1 MSKKH
6 NKRIVSDFTRYIREL
21 SIVIIGVLITLLITN
36 IISDRAKHNEVKRAL
51 TLVKIELEKNLH
63 QIGLAQQK
71 WEAEQRIYNLIKQH
85 IDKIEELPADTL
97 ERYMKVIGDKHSL
110 AAGNDSYEV
119 LKSSLL
125 MQYIKDKD
133 FLSELSKTYGNID
146 LIANKLNNYS
156 NTKGNGLNHMINN
169 IDKISLEKWTNGSV
183 YDFYSIPLNDN
194 VFRLFIYTG
203 NTLISSDE
211 FEKCK
216 SEIKSII
223 NEIGKQSN

>member
-1 MSKKH
+1 
-6 NKRIVSDFTRYIREL
+6 
-21 SIVIIGVLITLLITN
+21 
-36 IISDRAKHNEVKRAL
+36 
-51 TLVKIELEKNLH
+51 
-63 QIGLAQQK
+63 
-71 WEAEQRIYNLIKQH
+71 
-85 IDKIEELPADTL
+85 
-97 ERYMKVIGDKHSL
+97 
-110 AAGNDSYEV
+110 
-119 LKSSLL
+119 

-146 LIANKLNNYS
+146 LIDNKLNNYT

-223 NEIGKQSN
+223 NEIGKQSH